1 MTYVGKPMFLFS
13 DICFLQMLMVSVTL
27 KDREGQNQFLPLI
40 FTSETLRNLINCLTK
55 LVKYFCLPIQ
65 HNVLL
70 LGLHYLAS
78 AQFMYSQSSI

>member
-27 KDREGQNQFLPLI
+27 KDREGQNLFLPLI

-55 LVKYFCLPIQ
+55 LVSTS
-65 HNVLL
+65 
-70 LGLHYLAS
+70 AS
-78 AQFMYSQSSI
+78 QFSTMSCC